1 MPNFILQPTKQIPKE
16 VGLFF
21 RLRTSRKVQPIRC
34 RLSKRVSKSVKVDWP
49 ACGVQIGLLILTA
62 LPVEYNAVRGFLTE
76 INEETHKFGTVYERG
91 NFRDSI
97 GTVWEVALVEIGV
110 GNVNAAVE
118 AERAIAHFNPS
129 ISFLVGVAGGLKDVA
144 IGDVVVARKIYG
156 YESGKAQDDFKPRP
170 EVFQS
175 SYRMVQRASAEA
187 KRADWLERL
196 GDGTFAEPPKVHLG
210 AIAAGEK
217 VVASTRSSTY
227 QFLRSVYSDAL
238 AVEME
243 GRGFLQATHASQP
256 IEALVIRGISDLID
270 KKSEADA
277 HGSQAVAARHASA
290 FAFEVLSKLVA
301 AGAASGGHQSEP
313 VSVPDGDIQR
323 RTRERAVRSSFR
335 SCSTT
340 TARHGN

>member
-1 MPNFILQPTKQIPKE
+1 MFTFLNPDSITGENVVLTIKFVDNSGSVSGYLQGSRAQFHPPTDKADPKRSRPVLSAADQQESAADQVPTEQKGKQEREGGLAGVRSPN
-16 VGLFF
+16 
-21 RLRTSRKVQPIRC
+21 RAS
-34 RLSKRVSKSVKVDWP
+34 
-49 ACGVQIGLLILTA
+49 ILTA

-277 HGSQAVAARHASA
+277 HGSQ
-290 FAFEVLSKLVA
+290 
-301 AGAASGGHQSEP
+301 
-313 VSVPDGDIQR
+313 
-323 RTRERAVRSSFR
+323 
-335 SCSTT
+335 
-340 TARHGN
+340 